1 MLTQAAGLDQ
11 VVHPMHKALALVESL
26 AQTGRD
32 PQPALA
38 GTGLR
43 LCDLS
48 NAAAR
53 MSARQLLAICRNV
66 MHLTDD
72 SLFAL
77 RAGRRVH
84 ATHLGFFGFVLL
96 CSATPR
102 EAMECMNRYRP
113 LSTPVIGVE
122 FREEAERCMLRYFDS
137 HHLPDELFRFVLDF
151 QMGIA
156 KSLLEDQM
164 DPSFSID
171 LVRVSYPEGRDT
183 GARENL
189 LEAPIEFGC
198 AQNELVWDRRWMDQ
212 PQPYANSL
220 TATVVRETCE
230 RMLASVMADSGTA
243 GVVMRILAERPGGR
257 FPGLEEIAAHLHVTS
272 RTLRRKLQAE
282 GTSYASMLASVRKT
296 LAIEYLR
303 TTRMK
308 TAEIA
313 ENLGFS
319 VVANFRHAFRKWT
332 DRSPSD
338 YRGRTRAGRVPAG
351 EAG

>member
-1 MLTQAAGLDQ
+1 MLTQAAGLDE
-11 VVHPMHKALALVESL
+11 VVHPMQKALALAESL
-26 AQTGRD
+26 SEAGLD
-32 PQPALA
+32 PGAALA

-43 LCDLS
+43 VCDLS
-48 NAAAR
+48 NAAAK
-53 MSARQLLAICRNV
+53 MSARQLLAICSNV
-66 MHLTDD
+66 MRLTDD

-77 RAGRRVH
+77 RAGRRIH
-84 ATHLGFFGFVLL
+84 ATHLGFFGFALL

-102 EAMECMNRYRP
+102 EALECMSRYRP
-113 LSTPVIGVE
+113 LSTPIIGVE
-122 FREEAERCMLRYFDS
+122 FREEAERCVLRYFDS
-137 HHLPDELFRFVLDF
+137 HHLPEDLFRFVLDF

-164 DPSFSID
+164 DPGFSID
-171 LVRVSYPEGRDT
+171 VVRVSYPEGQDT
-183 GARENL
+183 GGREGL

-198 AQNELVWDRRWMDQ
+198 PQNELVWDSRWMDL

-243 GVVMRILAERPGGR
+243 GFVMRMLAERPGGR
-257 FPGLEEIAAHLHVTS
+257 FPSLEEIAERLHVTS
-272 RTLRRKLQAE
+272 RTLRRKLQSE
-282 GTSYASMLASVRKT
+282 GTSYASMLASVRKM

-308 TAEIA
+308 TEEIA
-313 ENLGFS
+313 ETLGFAD
-319 VVANFRHAFRKWT
+319 VANFRHAFRKWT

-338 YRGRTRAGRVPAG
+338 YRGRVRAGREQAG
-351 EAG
+351 ATR